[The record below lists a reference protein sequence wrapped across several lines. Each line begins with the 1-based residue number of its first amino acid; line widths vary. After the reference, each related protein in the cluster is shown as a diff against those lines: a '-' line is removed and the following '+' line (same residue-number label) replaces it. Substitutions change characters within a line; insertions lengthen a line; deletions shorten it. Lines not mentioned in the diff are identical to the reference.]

1 MDLGL
6 SGKKALV
13 CASTKGLGKGCA
25 ISLVKECV
33 DVTIVSR
40 SNENIEK
47 AISDI
52 QKDTGVVV
60 SAIQADVTR
69 LEDRKKIIETLV
81 PDILVN
87 NAGGP
92 PPGDFR
98 NFTIEDWQKAV
109 NDNMITPI
117 EFIKAYIDEMI
128 KNKFGRIINITSAA
142 VKAPIDILGL
152 SNGARTGLTGFIAG
166 ISRKTVEHNV
176 TINNILPGM
185 FDTDRLTQTL
195 DLGAKMNKISYDEMK
210 SIRLNSIPAKRFGN
224 IHEFGDLCAYL
235 CSEQASFITGQNF
248 LIDGGAYPGTF

>member
-25 ISLVKECV
+25 ISLVKESV

-52 QKDTGVVV
+52 QKETGVVV
-60 SAIQADVTR
+60 SAIQADVTL
-69 LEDRKKIIETLV
+69 LEDRKKIIETIV

-185 FDTDRLTQTL
+185 FDTDRLTQTFR
-195 DLGAKMNKISYDEMK
+195 SW
-210 SIRLNSIPAKRFGN
+210 
-224 IHEFGDLCAYL
+224 C
-235 CSEQASFITGQNF
+235 QNE
-248 LIDGGAYPGTF
+248 

>member
-25 ISLVKECV
+25 ISLVKESV

-52 QKDTGVVV
+52 QKETGVVV
-60 SAIQADVTR
+60 SAIQADVT
-69 LEDRKKIIETLV
+69 LLKDRKKIIETIV

-185 FDTDRLTQTL
+185 FDTDRLTQTFR
-195 DLGAKMNKISYDEMK
+195 SW
-210 SIRLNSIPAKRFGN
+210 
-224 IHEFGDLCAYL
+224 C
-235 CSEQASFITGQNF
+235 
-248 LIDGGAYPGTF
+248 

>member
-25 ISLVKECV
+25 ISLVKEKV

-52 QKDTGVVV
+52 QKETGVVV
-60 SAIQADVTR
+60 SAIQADVTL
-69 LEDRKKIIETLV
+69 LEDRNKIIQNIV

-128 KNKFGRIINITSAA
+128 KNKFGRIINITSSA
-142 VKAPIDILGL
+142 VKAPIDIL
-152 SNGARTGLTGFIAG
+152 
-166 ISRKTVEHNV
+166 
-176 TINNILPGM
+176 
-185 FDTDRLTQTL
+185 
-195 DLGAKMNKISYDEMK
+195 
-210 SIRLNSIPAKRFGN
+210 
-224 IHEFGDLCAYL
+224 AYL
-235 CSEQASFITGQNF
+235 MVQELA
-248 LIDGGAYPGTF
+248 

>member
-25 ISLVKECV
+25 ISLVKESV

-52 QKDTGVVV
+52 QNETGVVV
-60 SAIQADVTR
+60 SAIQADVTL

-117 EFIKAYIDEMI
+117 EFIKSYIDEMI

-166 ISRKTVEHNV
+166 ISRKTIEHNV

-210 SIRLNSIPAKRFGN
+210 SIRLASIPAKRFGN
-224 IHEFGDLCAYL
+224 INEFGDLCAYL